1 MLAAYEKY
9 KGKWAGIYESVM
21 LSNPLEDEERFRGW
35 IEEAIEKGEV
45 KGFKAYMEE
54 SGKQKENRM
63 KAARKEAKEA
73 VEMAKELGV
82 DDQLFGKGKGKG
94 GKSGGGEDALAA
106 LIQKRQA
113 GRGDFFDHLE
123 TKYAG
128 NEAKKSKGKGKK
140 RASEDE
146 DVNGMPSEE
155 AFQAAAAKLKK
166 GKAGG
171 EETDGRKAKR
181 AKR

>member
-21 LSNPLEDEERFRGW
+21 LSDPLEDEERYKGW
-35 IEEAIEKGEV
+35 IDEAIEKGDV
-45 KGFKAYMEE
+45 KGFKGYTEDTE
-54 SGKQKENRM
+54 KQKQNRM

-73 VEMAKELGV
+73 LGMAKELGV
-82 DDQLFGKGKGKG
+82 DDKLFGKGKG

-106 LIQKRQA
+106 LIQKRRA

-123 TKYAG
+123 AKYAG
-128 NEAKKSKGKGKK
+128 NGAKKSKRTGKK
-140 RASEDE
+140 RTSEDE
-146 DVNGMPSEE
+146 DEDGMPSEE

-166 GKAGG
+166 GKSAGG
-171 EETDGRKAKR
+171 ETEGRKAKR